1 MHIRRGLAMIG
12 VVLGMLLV
20 VLPALAVPG
29 LSTPARA
36 DPACPFGVAPGPPVD
51 ASEAPRPGQ
60 AEPAPLP
67 VPSPPVGGPA
77 MGTCGDVVA
86 AGSPAPPAVGVAS
99 YVLADL
105 DTGEVLAARNPHARL
120 RPASLMKTLT
130 GLLVARRLPMDETL
144 VGTQEDADQ
153 EGTRVGMGVGGRYTV
168 RQLLDA
174 MLMAS
179 GNDTA
184 HALAVRLTG
193 SVDGTVALMNET
205 ARGMGALDTRAATPS
220 GLDGPGM
227 QTSSYDLAS
236 IFRAGMREEPFA
248 TAVGTRRIAF
258 PGFGA
263 TPGFDVSNDNKLLV
277 TNYPGAIGGKTGFT
291 DDARHTYIGAAE
303 RNGRRLVVVLMRG
316 EQRPVPMYEQGVAL
330 LDYGFALPAERSVA
344 TLTDGPA
351 GGAPGSSV
359 RPTDDPSPGAIA
371 PEAGGFA
378 SLSVP
383 LLVGAVVVAVAG
395 LVALSAGRRR

>member
-1 MHIRRGLAMIG
+1 MIAVVVGVLLA
-12 VVLGMLLV
+12 

-29 LSTPARA
+29 VSGTARA
-36 DPACPFGVAPGPPVD
+36 EPACPFAVAPGPPVD
-51 ASEAPRPGQ
+51 TSEAPRPGQ
-60 AEPAPLP
+60 SEPAPLP
-67 VPSPPVGGPA
+67 VPPSPVGGPA
-77 MGTCGDVVA
+77 TAACGDVVA
-86 AGSPAPPAVGVAS
+86 AGAPAPPAVGVVS

-105 DTGEVLAARNPHARL
+105 DSGEILAARNAHARL

-130 GLLVARRLPMDETL
+130 GLLVARRLPMDETV

-153 EGTRVGMGVGGRYTV
+153 EGTRVGIGPGGRYTV
-168 RQLLDA
+168 RQLLNA

-205 ARGMGALDTRAATPS
+205 ARSMGALDTRAATPS

-227 QTSSYDLAS
+227 QTSAYDLAS

-248 TAVGTRRIAF
+248 TATGTARMPF

-263 TPGFDVSNDNKLLV
+263 APGFDVINDNKLIA
-277 TNYPGAIGGKTGFT
+277 TGYPGAIGGKTGFT

-303 RNGRRLVVVLMRG
+303 RGGRRLVVVLMRG
-316 EQRPVPMYEQGVAL
+316 EQRPTPMYQQGEAL
-330 LDYGFALPAERSVA
+330 LDYGFALPDPRGVA

-351 GGAPGSSV
+351 AGTDSGSTES
-359 RPTDDPSPGAIA
+359 TADPGAIS
-371 PEAGGFA
+371 PDAGG
-378 SLSVP
+378 SWSWSVP
-383 LLVGAVVVAVAG
+383 LLLGAVVVALGG
-395 LVALSAGRRR
+395 LLALRAGRRRR